1 MSTSPFMS
9 DKDIEAAMRTLP
21 KSVHKDGLM
30 ADLTAIRRDKFRVT
44 RSKIF
49 DGAVGIAGPPISTTL
64 IVWSVDYRLCSG
76 TQV

>member
-1 MSTSPFMS
+1 
-9 DKDIEAAMRTLP
+9 
-21 KSVHKDGLM
+21 M

-49 DGAVGIAGPPISTTL
+49 DGAVGIAGPPISTMQ